1 MSSSEEERLV
11 QMIEDFI
18 ESESPSPIFS
28 ASSTCLPLNYHTQY
42 LTLQVYM
49 FFLVFIIYLFCWFP
63 LCVCVC
69 VCVCVRERERE
80 RERDHIYLL
89 IFVWFQ
95 EIVRSG
101 TQAEAEI
108 LECVLR
114 HMRNKRDAKK
124 TTSLK
129 KWLVMKHKIDGYNA
143 SLCQTSWLT
152 SVGCP
157 AGVCVSLS
165 LSLYI
170 YIPLLWLTQF
180 VNFLFFAS
188 NSLCPYYSTT
198 LTIMFPLW
206 LKEIKVVFGFSTNKT
221 FL

>member
-1 MSSSEEERLV
+1 M
-11 QMIEDFI
+11 
-18 ESESPSPIFS
+18 
-28 ASSTCLPLNYHTQY
+28 
-42 LTLQVYM
+42 
-49 FFLVFIIYLFCWFP
+49 
-63 LCVCVC
+63 
-69 VCVCVRERERE
+69 CVCVRERQRE

-152 SVGCP
+152 SLGCP
-157 AGVCVSLS
+157 AGVSLS
-165 LSLYI
+165 LSLSI
-170 YIPLLWLTQF
+170 YPSFVAHSICQFLIFCIKFLMSLLF
-180 VNFLFFAS
+180 HNS
-188 NSLCPYYSTT
+188 NNNVST
-198 LTIMFPLW
+198 LV
-206 LKEIKVVFGFSTNKT
+206 KRN
-221 FL
+221 

>member
-1 MSSSEEERLV
+1 M
-11 QMIEDFI
+11 
-18 ESESPSPIFS
+18 
-28 ASSTCLPLNYHTQY
+28 
-42 LTLQVYM
+42 
-49 FFLVFIIYLFCWFP
+49 
-63 LCVCVC
+63 CVC
-69 VCVCVRERERE
+69 VCVCVRERERQRERE

-152 SVGCP
+152 SLGCP
-157 AGVCVSLS
+157 AGVSLSLS

-170 YIPLLWLTQF
+170 SLFCGSLNLSISYFLHQIPY
-180 VNFLFFAS
+180 V
-188 NSLCPYYSTT
+188 P
-198 LTIMFPLW
+198 TIPQL
-206 LKEIKVVFGFSTNKT
+206 
-221 FL
+221 

>member
-18 ESESPSPIFS
+18 ESESPSPILS

-69 VCVCVRERERE
+69 VCERETERE

-152 SVGCP
+152 SLGCP
-157 AGVCVSLS
+157 AGVSLSLS

>member
-1 MSSSEEERLV
+1 M
-11 QMIEDFI
+11 
-18 ESESPSPIFS
+18 
-28 ASSTCLPLNYHTQY
+28 
-42 LTLQVYM
+42 
-49 FFLVFIIYLFCWFP
+49 
-63 LCVCVC
+63 
-69 VCVCVRERERE
+69 CVCVRERQRE

-152 SVGCP
+152 SLGCP
-157 AGVCVSLS
+157 AGVSLSLS